1 MFAFQLLASPVLLCP
16 HTSWPV
22 CSSTDTGRY
31 VCRVTGVQLKAGKC
45 FVSFSDA
52 CPLIDLA
59 PFQLVLWVKITQSCP
74 TLCDP
79 MDCNLPDFSVHG
91 ILQARILE
99 WVAIP
104 FSRASSWP
112 RSPALG
118 AISLLSG
125 PPGKLMG
132 RHQRDHG
139 AHAIFCRLRLLKHR
153 ESSGLLTLQ
162 TSDQGLD
169 WNLGLW

>member
-1 MFAFQLLASPVLLCP
+1 MLVAQLCL
-16 HTSWPV
+16 
-22 CSSTDTGRY
+22 
-31 VCRVTGVQLKAGKC
+31 
-45 FVSFSDA
+45 
-52 CPLIDLA
+52 
-59 PFQLVLWVKITQSCP
+59 
-74 TLCDP
+74 TLCGP
-79 MDCNLPDFSVHG
+79 MDCSLPGSSVHG

-112 RSPALG
+112 RSPALW
-118 AISLLSG
+118 AISLQSG

-139 AHAIFCRLRLLKHR
+139 AHATFCRVRLLKHR

-162 TSDQGLD
+162 TSDQGLG
-169 WNLGLW
+169 WNLGLWWLFLGRSLSLPQGSWCPRDLWWMTCKIFKHRFWINHLQSFLLHTSKLE